1 MKIEIH
7 TKDEFIEIEKI
18 SYINYGGKET
28 MVYYNDYCE
37 KKTLLLDGWLCLN
50 QICDKIVQDVLKN
63 AENK

>member
-18 SYINYGGKET
+18 SYINYSGKQT
-28 MVYYNDYCE
+28 MVYYDDYCE

-50 QICDKIVQDVLKN
+50 QICAKILQDVLEN